1 MWLAATKLDRR
12 AGPFLHA
19 EDSTGQLLQV
29 IRALE
34 QMPSL
39 GEMQASRISPNNVII
54 KTEPSPDQ
62 ATERA

>member
-1 MWLAATKLDRR
+1 MWPPATKLDRR

-29 IRALE
+29 VRALE
-34 QMPSL
+34 QVPSL
-39 GEMQASRISPNNVII
+39 GETQTSRISPNNVII

-62 ATERA
+62 AAERA